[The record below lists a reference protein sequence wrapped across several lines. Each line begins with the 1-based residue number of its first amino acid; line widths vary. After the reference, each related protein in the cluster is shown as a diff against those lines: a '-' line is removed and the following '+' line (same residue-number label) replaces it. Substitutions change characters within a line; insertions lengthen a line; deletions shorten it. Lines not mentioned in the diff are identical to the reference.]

1 MAMRGGRGSSGGRR
15 GRPGGDDKTAFR
27 RRGPARRK
35 VCRFCADKDSYIDF
49 KDTRALSS
57 FVTERGKIVPS
68 RITGNCAKH
77 QRQLTTAVK
86 RARAVALLPF
96 STISV

>member
-1 MAMRGGRGSSGGRR
+1 MAPGRSGGRR
-15 GRPGGDDKTAFR
+15 GRAAGDDKTSFR
-27 RRGPARRK
+27 RRGPVRRK
-35 VCRFCADKDSYIDF
+35 VCRFCADKDSVIDY

-96 STISV
+96 TTVHV

>member
-1 MAMRGGRGSSGGRR
+1 MPAGRSGPRR
-15 GRPGGDDKTAFR
+15 GRPTGDDKTAFR
-27 RRGPARRK
+27 RRGPVRRK
-35 VCRFCADKDSYIDF
+35 VCRFCADKDSTIDY
-49 KDTRALSS
+49 KDTRTLSS

-77 QRQLTTAVK
+77 QRQLTTAIK

-96 STISV
+96 TTVHV